1 MTNKIVVD
9 KVKITSNRIEVIY
22 TIEGEI
28 NKYFN
33 QDEKCF
39 WVEYT
44 ENISSVPESIAV
56 IPFVCNVL
64 PSNRPLK
71 LVAMF

>member
-33 QDEKCF
+33 QDEKFF
-39 WVEYT
+39 WV
-44 ENISSVPESIAV
+44 
-56 IPFVCNVL
+56 
-64 PSNRPLK
+64 
-71 LVAMF
+71 